1 MTFQDVI
8 RLPQKPVQARERD
21 KEKDRVCVR
30 ERVSEFEIGG
40 RERKRETGMSF
51 LTFATKS
58 LMKRIIWEMEKK

>member
-1 MTFQDVI
+1 M
-8 RLPQKPVQARERD
+8 
-21 KEKDRVCVR
+21 CVR

-58 LMKRIIWEMEKK
+58 LMKRKIWEMEKK